1 MLLCAS
7 TERSALAAVVP
18 NDPPKPKS
26 PKGGQRKSPGPGR
39 IRVAA
44 RFDETSRTPA
54 MRETTHRWLVNERQP
69 ERSEVRPVARGQRTA
84 KSGGRPRAGG
94 RDAETEL
101 RTCLN
106 LVRRPMAQ
114 PSAEA
119 GQEASLEIQRAR
131 AAGRPCY
138 EAERTPLAVEN
149 SVGKP
154 AATRRLMPAPGKRA
168 WRAPIPLWSLSGRKA
183 GQGLFVFH
191 GKSTLR
197 IEN

>member
-1 MLLCAS
+1 LK
-7 TERSALAAVVP
+7 P
-18 NDPPKPKS
+18 NDPPAPKS
-26 PKGGQRKSPGPGR
+26 PKGGQREPPGPGR
-39 IRVAA
+39 IRIAA

-54 MRETTHRWLVNERQP
+54 MRETTHRWLVNQRQP

-84 KSGGRPRAGG
+84 KSGGRPRADG
-94 RDAETEL
+94 RDAETKL

-106 LVRRPMAQ
+106 LVRRPVAQ

-131 AAGRPCY
+131 APGRPCY

-154 AATRRLMPAPGKRA
+154 AANWRLKSKRSGLKDVAESTAGIIPGDR
-168 WRAPIPLWSLSGRKA
+168 GKA
-183 GQGLFVFH
+183 GDNWCRPPLPTAKADVATL
-191 GKSTLR
+191 KSAFWC
-197 IEN
+197 I

>member
-1 MLLCAS
+1 LLLCAS
-7 TERSALAAVVP
+7 TERSALAAVEP

-26 PKGGQRKSPGPGR
+26 PKGGQRESPGPGR
-39 IRVAA
+39 IRVEA

-54 MRETTHRWLVNERQP
+54 MRETTHRWLVSQRQP

-84 KSGGRPRAGG
+84 NSGGRPRAEG
-94 RDAETEL
+94 RDAETKL

-106 LVRRPMAQ
+106 LVRRPVAQ
-114 PSAEA
+114 PSAQA

-131 AAGRPCY
+131 AVGRPCY

-154 AATRRLMPAPGKRA
+154 AANWAPNVGPGKRTA
-168 WRAPIPLWSLSGRKA
+168 
-183 GQGLFVFH
+183 
-191 GKSTLR
+191 
-197 IEN
+197 